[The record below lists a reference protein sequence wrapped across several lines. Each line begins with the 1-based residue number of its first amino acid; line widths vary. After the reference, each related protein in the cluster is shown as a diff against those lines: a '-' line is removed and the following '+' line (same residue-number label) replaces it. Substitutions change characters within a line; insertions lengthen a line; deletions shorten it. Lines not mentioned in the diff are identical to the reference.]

1 MKDSQDYSKKVQKLY
16 RSLKKK
22 YGKVEKVTY
31 EDPADAV
38 VYGILSERMSEKL
51 ATAAFKRFA
60 DYFVSLNDLRVSRA
74 EEIVEM
80 IGEDTPAT
88 SETASTITKALR
100 CIFNEHHEASLDAI
114 KKIGKRPARSAL
126 EAIDGVSKFATDY
139 CMVTALDGH
148 AIPLTTPMA
157 EYLRENDL
165 VQPDATEQK
174 IGGFLAKQI
183 SSKNGYEFYGLLRR
197 EAEAHMKKKRKTKKR
212 TKTKAKKAT
221 KAKEKAKAVKKTAA
235 KKEKKTIVK
244 KKKKKKTKAAVKKK
258 KKKTRTRKK

>member
-38 VYGILSERMSEKL
+38 VYGILSERMSEKP

-148 AIPLTTPMA
+148 AIPLTA
-157 EYLRENDL
+157 HEKEEEDEEEDQGESKEGNQDQREGHDREENHCQEKEENED
-165 VQPDATEQK
+165 K
-174 IGGFLAKQI
+174 GG
-183 SSKNGYEFYGLLRR
+183 SE
-197 EAEAHMKKKRKTKKR
+197 E
-212 TKTKAKKAT
+212 
-221 KAKEKAKAVKKTAA
+221 
-235 KKEKKTIVK
+235 EKKD
-244 KKKKKKTKAAVKKK
+244 
-258 KKKTRTRKK
+258 

>member
-139 CMVTALDGH
+139 CMVTALD
-148 AIPLTTPMA
+148 
-157 EYLRENDL
+157 
-165 VQPDATEQK
+165 ATEQK